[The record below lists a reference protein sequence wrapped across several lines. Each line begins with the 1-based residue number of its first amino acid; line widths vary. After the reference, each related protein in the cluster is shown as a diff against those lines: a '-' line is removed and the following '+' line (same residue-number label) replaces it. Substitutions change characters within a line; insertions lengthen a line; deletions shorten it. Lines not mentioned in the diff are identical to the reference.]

1 LALLS
6 VEPFEQLTYDQL
18 VEDWERWMLR
28 KGRAPGTIKGYLW
41 ALDSF
46 RPDAPADM
54 RDLTPRQLE
63 AWQDRLAA
71 KWVWHRHPPLAAAS
85 AERLSTG
92 SRMQAVTAMRSL
104 LTYCRK
110 QRLGLSDYLPDAL
123 EAVRVR
129 NEERHEIMPA
139 DFAKLI
145 AYLTPKRP
153 RMEVTDLRTRA
164 LFFYLFYSAARVS
177 EVLQVT
183 RSEVEKAIVWQ
194 KGGSQ
199 KVLYVPLDAVQYVS
213 DYLEARNDDC
223 PWLWVTH
230 QTNTPIR
237 QLHPDGVRDIWRRL
251 TKRLGIP
258 YFVTHQIRH
267 SYATYARKAGVDP
280 AIAQRQL
287 GHTDPRMMD
296 RYRHL
301 SDEDREEGTDQMQD
315 YVRAIAGA
323 TPRPRLLPRLK
334 MRRGGR

>member
-1 LALLS
+1 MD
-6 VEPFEQLTYDQL
+6 LTVTWDQL
-18 VEDWERWMLR
+18 VEDWERWMVR
-28 KGRAPGTIKGYLW
+28 KGRAPGTIKGYHW
-41 ALDSF
+41 AFESF
-46 RPDAPADM
+46 RPHAPADV

-63 AWQDRLAA
+63 AWQDALA
-71 KWVWHRHPPLAAAS
+71 RP
-85 AERLSTG
+85 ERKLSTG

-104 LTYCRK
+104 LTFARK

-123 EAVRVR
+123 ESVRVH
-129 NEERHEIMPA
+129 NKERHEIMPA
-139 DFAKLI
+139 DFAKLV

-153 RMEVTDLRTRA
+153 RMGVADLRTRA
-164 LFFYLFYSAARVS
+164 LFFYLFYSGARVS

-183 RSEVEKAIVWQ
+183 KAEVERAIVWQ
-194 KGGSQ
+194 KGGRSQ
-199 KVLYVPLDAVQYVS
+199 VLYVPPDAVQYVA
-213 DYLEARNDDC
+213 DYLAARDDDC

-230 QTNTPIR
+230 QSNTPLR
-237 QLHPDGVRDIWRRL
+237 RLAPDGVRDIWRRL
-251 TKRLGIP
+251 TRRLGIP

-301 SDEDREEGTDQMQD
+301 SDEDREEGTDQMQA
-315 YVRAIAGA
+315 YIRRIAGD

-334 MRRGGR
+334 RRPGGR